1 MSNENALRVSKLIRR
16 IRNYDKEAFGELLE
30 VFQRMIYKIIY
41 SFNLDNGDF
50 RVDEND
56 LFQEACLALYDAV
69 FTYEEDRNV
78 QFLTYAYMVI
88 RSRIS
93 TQLRCLSRSQ
103 GEDLVSLDNRLDHS
117 LKFAVSEDPVQ
128 YHQDEILKE
137 KYERFLITLNEE
149 DRRILELRD
158 EDLSYK
164 QIAEEL
170 HISVKKV
177 DNRLRNMK
185 KRFKRFIM

>member
-1 MSNENALRVSKLIRR
+1 MIEKEIHVHKLIRR
-16 IRNYDKEAFGELLE
+16 IRNHDQEAFGELLE

-50 RVDEND
+50 RADEND

-88 RSRIS
+88 RSRVS
-93 TQLRCLSRSQ
+93 TQLRCLSRNQ
-103 GEDLVSLDNRLDHS
+103 GEELVSIDNRLDHS

-128 YHQDEILKE
+128 YHRDEEFKE
-137 KYERFLITLNEE
+137 KYEQFLSTLNDE
-149 DRRILELRD
+149 DRKILELRD

-170 HISVKKV
+170 GITVKRV
-177 DNRLRNMK
+177 DNRLRNLK
-185 KRFKRFIM
+185 KRFKHFMV

>member
-1 MSNENALRVSKLIRR
+1 MIEKEIHVHKLIRR
-16 IRNYDKEAFGELLE
+16 IRNHDQEAFGELLE
-30 VFQRMIYKIIY
+30 AFQRMIYKIIY

-50 RVDEND
+50 RADEND

-88 RSRIS
+88 RSRVS
-93 TQLRCLSRSQ
+93 TQLRCLSRNQ
-103 GEDLVSLDNRLDHS
+103 GEELVSIDNRLDHS

-128 YHQDEILKE
+128 YHRDEEFKE
-137 KYERFLITLNEE
+137 KYEQFLSTLNDE
-149 DRRILELRD
+149 DRKILELRD

-170 HISVKKV
+170 GITVKRV
-177 DNRLRNMK
+177 DNRLRNLK
-185 KRFKRFIM
+185 KRFKHFMM